1 MADNK
6 DEKQKEI
13 WSVDT
18 DSISGGWAPA
28 SESYTVSYATDGL
41 TPSGASVGT
50 VDTMDISDMM
60 RQDAGKGMENFTFED
75 YNIRKPFENS
85 VPSLEKID
93 ELCAEYPSLKIA
105 YQKFKNVWRICYADY
120 VSKNPDEENY

>member
-1 MADNK
+1 MSKK
-6 DEKQKEI
+6 DEK
-13 WSVDT
+13 VDVSY
-18 DSISGGWAPA
+18 SIDETSTTGGWAPA
-28 SESYTVSYATDGL
+28 SESFTVSYDSDGI
-41 TPSGASVGT
+41 TTAGVPVGT
-50 VDTMDISDMM
+50 VDTMDINDMM

-93 ELCAEYPSLKIA
+93 ELCAEYPTLRIA
-105 YQKFKNVWRICYADY
+105 YDKFRNVWRICYNDY